1 MFGRSSPITP
11 SGNCCRMVSL
21 NMVAPML
28 VAFEQDLMWAK
39 GWQNEM
45 EVPMDVLAEKLD
57 SKLREWRP
65 ETAAEVRQRVA
76 EIIDMADQD
85 TLDLLRSRTVEQE
98 VLNILD
104 EPATR

>member
-1 MFGRSSPITP
+1 
-11 SGNCCRMVSL
+11 
-21 NMVAPML
+21 
-28 VAFEQDLMWAK
+28 
-39 GWQNEM
+39 
-45 EVPMDVLAEKLD
+45 MDVLAEQLD

-65 ETAAEVRQRVA
+65 ETAAQVRQRVA

-85 TLDLLRSRTVEQE
+85 ALDLLRSRTVEQA